1 VITLP
6 KNCLFPRENDLYP
19 LSPFSTLEP
28 PKSLERDSE
37 GTRRVIRV
45 IRGISINIYI
55 FTIYIVILFRD
66 FSTYTI
72 RTTLT
77 ADDFNLVLHPL
88 MEAEA

>member
-1 VITLP
+1 MITLH

-28 PKSLERDSE
+28 PKSLERDPR

-55 FTIYIVILFRD
+55 FTIYILILFRV
-66 FSTYTI
+66 FSETSRGLSASAI
-72 RTTLT
+72 LSRFAL
-77 ADDFNLVLHPL
+77 
-88 MEAEA
+88 EARA

>member
-1 VITLP
+1 
-6 KNCLFPRENDLYP
+6 
-19 LSPFSTLEP
+19 
-28 PKSLERDSE
+28 
-37 GTRRVIRV
+37 VIRV

>member
-1 VITLP
+1 MITLP

-55 FTIYIVILFRD
+55 FTIYIVILFSD
-66 FSTYTI
+66 FSTHTI

-77 ADDFNLVLHPL
+77 ADGFALVIQPP